1 MIKEMKNYEIMDAA
15 TKMNAAFAEN
25 NSSQLLPMRMSFFIQ
40 RNRKTLNDI
49 VENINTCKNQ
59 IIQKFGTPSPEDS
72 KMYTFEGDAEEKANK
87 EFSDLMN
94 IKIDVDLHL
103 IKFSDIDDSIQ
114 ISNEQMD
121 AILFMI
127 EE

>member
-15 TKMNAAFAEN
+15 SKINTAFAEN

-59 IIQKFGTPSPEDS
+59 IIQKFGTPSSEDP
-72 KMYTFEGDAEEKANK
+72 KIYTFEGDAEEKYRLCDYG
-87 EFSDLMN
+87 SGWYR
-94 IKIDVDLHL
+94 
-103 IKFSDIDDSIQ
+103 
-114 ISNEQMD
+114 
-121 AILFMI
+121 
-127 EE
+127 